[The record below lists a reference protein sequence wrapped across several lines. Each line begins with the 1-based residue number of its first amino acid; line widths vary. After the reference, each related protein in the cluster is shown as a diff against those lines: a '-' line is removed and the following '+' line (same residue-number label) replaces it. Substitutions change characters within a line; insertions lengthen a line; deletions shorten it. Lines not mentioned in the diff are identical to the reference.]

1 MKRNKAVRFA
11 ALTLAAVLAVALPG
25 CSAGAATLAGPAVGT
40 PARAEPETRISVQ
53 FVQSLR
59 DFTAQTGAEA
69 LAQGENVCYSHVSL
83 YIALALAGI
92 GAAGETQ
99 EEMYRL
105 LGAKDSQ
112 TLAADV
118 QLLQRTLHQ
127 EEKRC
132 SVYLA
137 NSLWMREGVDFYDS
151 FTQRAAE
158 QFYAECYTLDFAAP
172 DVGKTVG
179 RWAHGHTGGLL
190 QPEIVLKDNDIFV
203 LLNTVFFQA
212 NWVDAF
218 SASATEMAD
227 FTAQQGQTLSC
238 PFLHAVRS
246 GKAVMA
252 EGWNLASL
260 PMEGGW
266 QMFFLLPDEG
276 ESIDSLLAGPGLATL
291 LNTDAAQYRQ
301 IEWSIPKFAVKGE
314 IDLVPVLQRAGVE
327 RAFCADEADFS
338 NLCDVSQLPG
348 GAAYLS
354 EVRQGTA
361 FSVDEEGAE
370 AAAYTEL
377 VMRAGSAAPP
387 EGEPV
392 VMELNRPFLY
402 GVWNSEGTVLFLG
415 RCDAPETA

>member
-1 MKRNKAVRFA
+1 M
-11 ALTLAAVLAVALPG
+11 
-25 CSAGAATLAGPAVGT
+25 
-40 PARAEPETRISVQ
+40 Q

-69 LAQGENVCYSHVSL
+69 LAQGENVCYSPVSL

-276 ESIDSLLAGPGLATL
+276 
-291 LNTDAAQYRQ
+291 
-301 IEWSIPKFAVKGE
+301 
-314 IDLVPVLQRAGVE
+314 
-327 RAFCADEADFS
+327 
-338 NLCDVSQLPG
+338 
-348 GAAYLS
+348 
-354 EVRQGTA
+354 VR
-361 FSVDEEGAE
+361 
-370 AAAYTEL
+370 
-377 VMRAGSAAPP
+377 
-387 EGEPV
+387 
-392 VMELNRPFLY
+392 
-402 GVWNSEGTVLFLG
+402 
-415 RCDAPETA
+415 C

>member
-69 LAQGENVCYSHVSL
+69 LAQGENVCYSPVSL

-127 EEKRC
+127 EDKRC

-158 QFYAECYTLDFAAP
+158 QFYAECYTLDF
-172 DVGKTVG
+172 G
-179 RWAHGHTGGLL
+179 RT
-190 QPEIVLKDNDIFV
+190 
-203 LLNTVFFQA
+203 
-212 NWVDAF
+212 
-218 SASATEMAD
+218 AT
-227 FTAQQGQTLSC
+227 
-238 PFLHAVRS
+238 
-246 GKAVMA
+246 
-252 EGWNLASL
+252 
-260 PMEGGW
+260 
-266 QMFFLLPDEG
+266 
-276 ESIDSLLAGPGLATL
+276 
-291 LNTDAAQYRQ
+291 
-301 IEWSIPKFAVKGE
+301 
-314 IDLVPVLQRAGVE
+314 
-327 RAFCADEADFS
+327 
-338 NLCDVSQLPG
+338 PG
-348 GAAYLS
+348 GCCS
-354 EVRQGTA
+354 RR
-361 FSVDEEGAE
+361 S
-370 AAAYTEL
+370 
-377 VMRAGSAAPP
+377 
-387 EGEPV
+387 
-392 VMELNRPFLY
+392 
-402 GVWNSEGTVLFLG
+402 
-415 RCDAPETA
+415 C